1 MDPRALLER
10 AVGWVRRNPDQVI
23 EAAKSAVALR
33 LAVPLDTFRWLASEM
48 KGKNA
53 PTDVEIVAVPP
64 GLRVGLTVN
73 VMKTTLRAAL
83 TLFIDRVRLSPDE
96 LTFELRV
103 RDVALFVIGNSDSP
117 VATLVRSGALDLSKP
132 GKLVGH
138 LPKKPAFLVEA
149 DGDRLVIDLMRD
161 EKIARRVRRYVKYVT
176 PLVTVNAVEA
186 NSDHLGVQLECL
198 PDGIGT
204 VLSAL
209 RGTA

>member
-1 MDPRALLER
+1 MDPKALLER
-10 AVGWVRRNPDQVI
+10 AVGWVRRNPDQIV
-23 EAAKSAVALR
+23 EAAKNAVGLR
-33 LAVPLDTFRWLASEM
+33 LTVPLDALRFLAAEL

-64 GLRVGLTVN
+64 GIRVGLTLN

-83 TLFIDRVRLSPDE
+83 TLFIERVRLSPDE

-138 LPKKPAFLVEA
+138 LPKRPAFIVEA

-161 EKIARRVRRYVKYVT
+161 ERIAKRVRPYVKYVT
-176 PLVTVNAVEA
+176 PLVTVNAVET
-186 NSDHLGVQLECL
+186 NSDHLGVQLSCL
-198 PDGIGT
+198 PDGLGMVVST
-204 VLSAL
+204 L

>member
-1 MDPRALLER
+1 MDPKALLER
-10 AVGWVRRNPDQVI
+10 AVGWVRRNPDQIV
-23 EAAKSAVALR
+23 EAARNAVGLR
-33 LAVPLDTFRWLASEM
+33 LTVPLDALRFLVSEM

-53 PTDVEIVAVPP
+53 PSDVEIVAVPP
-64 GLRVGLTVN
+64 GVRVGLTVN

-96 LTFELRV
+96 LMFELRV

-138 LPKKPAFLVEA
+138 LPKRPSFLVEA

-161 EKIARRVRRYVKYVT
+161 ERIAKRLRPFVKYVT

-186 NSDHLGVQLECL
+186 NSDHLGVQLACL
-198 PDGIGT
+198 PDGIGMVVST
-204 VLSAL
+204 L

>member
-1 MDPRALLER
+1 MDPKVFLER
-10 AVGWVRRNPDQVI
+10 AIGWVRRNPEQIV
-23 EAAKSAVALR
+23 EVARNAVALR
-33 LAVPLDTFRWLASEM
+33 LAVPLDALRWAASEI

-53 PTDVEIVAVPP
+53 PSDVEIVAVPP
-64 GLRVGLTVN
+64 GVRIGLTVN

-83 TLFIDRVRLSPDE
+83 TLFVDRVRMSPEE

-138 LPKKPAFLVEA
+138 LPKRPPFIIEA
-149 DGDRLVIDLMRD
+149 EGDRLVIDLMRD
-161 EKIARRVRRYVKYVT
+161 ERIARRARRYTKLIT
-176 PLVTVNAVEA
+176 PFLTVSALEA

-198 PDGIGT
+198 PEGLGL
-204 VLSAL
+204 VLSTL
-209 RGTA
+209 RGEA

>member
-1 MDPRALLER
+1 MDPKALLER
-10 AVGWVRRNPDQVI
+10 AVGWVRRNPDQIV
-23 EAAKSAVALR
+23 EAAKNAAGLR
-33 LAVPLDTFRWLASEM
+33 LTVPLDALRWLASEV

-53 PTDVEIVAVPP
+53 PSDVEIVAVPP
-64 GLRVGLTVN
+64 GVRVGLTVN

-96 LTFELRV
+96 LLFELRV

-138 LPKKPAFLVEA
+138 LPKRPAFLVEA

-161 EKIARRVRRYVKYVT
+161 EKIARKVRPFVKYVT

-198 PDGIGT
+198 PDGIGMVVST
-204 VLSAL
+204 L

>member
-1 MDPRALLER
+1 MDPKALLER
-10 AVGWVRRNPDQVI
+10 AVGWVRRNPDQIV
-23 EAAKSAVALR
+23 EAAKNAAGLR
-33 LAVPLDTFRWLASEM
+33 LTVPLDALRWLASEV

-64 GLRVGLTVN
+64 GVRVGLTVN

-138 LPKKPAFLVEA
+138 LPKRPAFLVEA

-161 EKIARRVRRYVKYVT
+161 DRIARKARRYLRYIT

-186 NSDHLGVQLECL
+186 NSDHLGVQLACL
-198 PDGIGT
+198 PDGLGMVVST
-204 VLSAL
+204 L

>member
-1 MDPRALLER
+1 MDPRALVER
-10 AVGWVRRNPDQVI
+10 AVGWVKRNPDQIV
-23 EAAKSAVALR
+23 EVAKSAASLR
-33 LAVPLDTFRWLASEM
+33 LALPLDVLRFLASEM

-64 GLRVGLTVN
+64 GIRVGLTVN

-83 TLFIDRVRLSPDE
+83 TLFVDRVRLGPDE

-103 RDVALFVIGNSDSP
+103 RDVALFVIGNSESP

-138 LPKKPAFLVEA
+138 LPKKPPFIVEA

-161 EKIARRVRRYVKYVT
+161 ERIARRLRRYVKFVT
-176 PLVTVNAVEA
+176 PLVTVSALEA
-186 NSDHLGVQLECL
+186 NSDHLGVQLSCL
-198 PDGIGT
+198 PDGIGM

>member
-1 MDPRALLER
+1 MDPKALLER
-10 AVGWVRRNPDQVI
+10 AVGWVKRNPEQIV
-23 EAAKSAVALR
+23 EAAKNAAGLR
-33 LAVPLDTFRWLASEM
+33 LTVPLDALRFLASEI

-64 GLRVGLTVN
+64 GIRVGLTLN

-83 TLFIDRVRLSPDE
+83 TLYIERVRLSPEE

-138 LPKKPAFLVEA
+138 LPKRPPFLVEA

-161 EKIARRVRRYVKYVT
+161 ERIAKRVRPYVKYVT
-176 PLVTVNAVEA
+176 PLVTVNAVET
-186 NSDHLGVQLECL
+186 NSDHLGVQLACL
-198 PDGIGT
+198 PDGLGMVVST
-204 VLSAL
+204 L
-209 RGTA
+209 RGPA

>member
-1 MDPRALLER
+1 MDPKALLER
-10 AVGWVRRNPDQVI
+10 AVSWVKRNPDQIV
-23 EAAKSAVALR
+23 EVAKNAVGLR
-33 LAVPLDTFRWLASEM
+33 LTVPLDALRWLASEA

-64 GLRVGLTVN
+64 GVRVGLTLN

-138 LPKKPAFLVEA
+138 LPKRPPFLVEA

-161 EKIARRVRRYVKYVT
+161 ERIAKRVRPFVKYVT

-186 NSDHLGVQLECL
+186 NSDHLGVQLACL
-198 PDGIGT
+198 PDGLGL
-204 VLSAL
+204 VLSTL

>member
-1 MDPRALLER
+1 MDPKALLER
-10 AVGWVRRNPDQVI
+10 AVGWVRRNPDQIV
-23 EAAKSAVALR
+23 EAAKNAAGLR
-33 LAVPLDTFRWLASEM
+33 LTVPLDALRWLASEM

-53 PTDVEIVAVPP
+53 PSDVEIVAVPP
-64 GLRVGLTVN
+64 GVRVGLTLN

-138 LPKKPAFLVEA
+138 LPKRPAFLVEA

-161 EKIARRVRRYVKYVT
+161 ERIAKKVRRYVKYVT

-186 NSDHLGVQLECL
+186 NSDHLGVQLSCL
-198 PDGIGT
+198 PDGIGMVVST
-204 VLSAL
+204 L

>member
-10 AVGWVRRNPDQVI
+10 AVGWVRRNPDQIV
-23 EAAKSAVALR
+23 EVAKNAVGLR
-33 LAVPLDTFRWLASEM
+33 LAVPLDALRFLASEV

-64 GLRVGLTVN
+64 GVRVGLTLN

-83 TLFIDRVRLSPDE
+83 TLFIDRVRISPDE
-96 LTFELRV
+96 LAFELRV

-138 LPKKPAFLVEA
+138 LPKRPPFIVEA

-161 EKIARRVRRYVKYVT
+161 ERIAKRVRRYTRYVT
-176 PLVTVNAVEA
+176 PLVTVNAVET
-186 NSDHLGVQLECL
+186 NSDHLGLQFECL
-198 PDGIGT
+198 PDGLGMVVNT
-204 VLSAL
+204 L

>member
-1 MDPRALLER
+1 MDPKALVER
-10 AVGWVRRNPDQVI
+10 MVGWVRRNPDQVV
-23 EAAKSAVALR
+23 EVAKSAVAQR
-33 LAVPLDTFRWLASEM
+33 LAVPLDAFRWLAAEF

-64 GLRVGLTVN
+64 GLRVGLTLN

-83 TLFIDRVRLSPDE
+83 TLYIDRVRLSPDE
-96 LTFELRV
+96 LLFELRV

-138 LPKKPAFLVEA
+138 LPKRPAFLVEA

-161 EKIARRVRRYVKYVT
+161 ERIASKVRRYLKYVT

-186 NSDHLGVQLECL
+186 NSDHLGVQLACL
-198 PDGIGT
+198 PDGIGM
-204 VLSAL
+204 VVSAL

>member
-1 MDPRALLER
+1 MDPKALLER
-10 AVGWVRRNPDQVI
+10 AVGWVRRNPDQIV
-23 EAAKSAVALR
+23 EAAKNAAGLR
-33 LAVPLDTFRWLASEM
+33 LTVPLDVLRWLASEM

-53 PTDVEIVAVPP
+53 PTEVELVAVPP
-64 GLRVGLTVN
+64 GVRVGLTVN

-138 LPKKPAFLVEA
+138 LPKRPAFLVEA

-161 EKIARRVRRYVKYVT
+161 ERIARKVRRYVKYVT

-186 NSDHLGVQLECL
+186 NSDHLGVQLSCL
-198 PDGIGT
+198 PDGIGMVVST
-204 VLSAL
+204 L

>member
-1 MDPRALLER
+1 MDPKALLER
-10 AVGWVRRNPDQVI
+10 AVGWVRRNPDQIV
-23 EAAKSAVALR
+23 EAAKNAAGLR
-33 LAVPLDTFRWLASEM
+33 LTVPLDALRWLASEM

-53 PTDVEIVAVPP
+53 PSDVEIVAVPP
-64 GLRVGLTVN
+64 GVRVGLTLN

-83 TLFIDRVRLSPDE
+83 TLFIERVRLSPDE

-138 LPKKPAFLVEA
+138 LPKRPAFLVEA

-161 EKIARRVRRYVKYVT
+161 ERIAGKVRRYVKFVT

-186 NSDHLGVQLECL
+186 NSDHLGVQLACL
-198 PDGIGT
+198 PDGIGMVVST
-204 VLSAL
+204 L